1 MHIDW
6 WTLGFQTIN
15 VLVLVWLLAH
25 FLFRPVSKIVA
36 ERQRVAAALLDDASA
51 AKTAALDE
59 QKKLVEKN
67 AQFATERG
75 RLMEA
80 AAAEAAQVK
89 ATLEGAAR
97 AEAEQ
102 IRESGTAALEAGRA
116 QAAAANSD
124 RATQLAL
131 DITSRLLDRLPAEA
145 RITGFI
151 DGLAAELEK
160 LPESARSELTANDSP
175 PRLLAPRPLTEE
187 ELSACHRAFSRALGR
202 DLNVLVTVE
211 PGVIAGLELDAAHTT
226 VRNSFRHDLAR
237 LKLEFM
243 AHDAHAT

>member
-25 FLFRPVSKIVA
+25 FLFRPVAKIVA
-36 ERQRVAAALLDDASA
+36 ERQCAAAALMADATA

-59 QKKLVEKN
+59 QKKLLENN
-67 AQFATERG
+67 AQFAADRA
-75 RLMEA
+75 RLLEA
-80 AAAEAAQVK
+80 ASAEAAQVK
-89 ATLEGAAR
+89 ATLESAAR

-102 IRESGTAALEAGRA
+102 IRVGASAALEAGRI
-116 QAAAANSD
+116 QAAAADSD

-131 DITSRLLDRLPAEA
+131 DITSRLLDRLPAQA

-151 DGLAAELEK
+151 EGLAAELQK
-160 LPESARSELTANDSP
+160 LPESTRSELIADNATV
-175 PRLLAPRPLTEE
+175 RLLTPRPLTDE
-187 ELSACHRAFSRALGR
+187 ELAACHQAFTRALGR
-202 DLNVLVTVE
+202 DLQLLVAVD

-226 VRNSFRHDLAR
+226 VHNSFRHDLAT
-237 LKLEFM
+237 LKLEFI
-243 AHDAHAT
+243 AHDAHAS